1 MRKSTRNGSKR
12 RAHPSLVYAVAVM
25 SSFILSGMSP
35 LAVAGALESTE
46 KINREA
52 NENRVLQHDKQ
63 HLRLKGQSELPL
75 YQRRDGDG
83 RQLFTNKEKKTK
95 TVLRTAQKNV
105 KMKPASASVK
115 QPKTNANTMVTKT
128 AGQSLRTKVKNP
140 LKEQMI
146 RARLD
151 KRAKKKRQKMNPFN
165 ADSHTTEAETFLGNL
180 ELKFHQQMGG
190 GRGKSDWYG
199 RRSGKP
205 SGGWSS
211 NRWSSNRRPG
221 GNWPGGKPRGW
232 KPNGWGSDRWKPTG
246 SRPSDRWS
254 GWTRTGDRW
263 SEGGKWSGKNNW
275 TKPCRCTSTE
285 ESGPSWNWT
294 GSSWRWGGKKVCT
307 CEPTYEPTYY
317 PTYYPT

>member
-1 MRKSTRNGSKR
+1 MRKSIRNGSKR
-12 RAHPSLVYAVAVM
+12 RAHTSLVYALAVM

-35 LAVAGALESTE
+35 LAVAGALERTE
-46 KINREA
+46 KINREDVNTPRA
-52 NENRVLQHDKQ
+52 LQHDNQ
-63 HLRLKGQSELPL
+63 YLRLKGQSGLSL
-75 YQRRDGDG
+75 YQRRDN
-83 RQLFTNKEKKTK
+83 RRLQVTNKGKKT
-95 TVLRTAQKNV
+95 TVLRTAQKNI

-115 QPKTNANTMVTKT
+115 QPKINANTMVTKT

-151 KRAKKKRQKMNPFN
+151 KRAKKKRQKTNPS
-165 ADSHTTEAETFLGNL
+165 DEEHHTTEAETFLGNL
-180 ELKFHQQMGG
+180 ELRWHQQMGG
-190 GRGKSDWYG
+190 GRGKSDFYD

-205 SGGWSS
+205 SGGWNN
-211 NRWSSNRRPG
+211 NRWSSIRRPG

-232 KPNGWGSDRWKPTG
+232 KPDGWESDRWKPTG
-246 SRPSDRWS
+246 SKPWDRWS
-254 GWTRTGDRW
+254 GGTRTRDQW

-275 TKPCRCTSTE
+275 AKPCRCTYTE
-285 ESGPSWNWT
+285 ESGSSWSWT

-307 CEPTYEPTYY
+307 CEPTYEPTYF